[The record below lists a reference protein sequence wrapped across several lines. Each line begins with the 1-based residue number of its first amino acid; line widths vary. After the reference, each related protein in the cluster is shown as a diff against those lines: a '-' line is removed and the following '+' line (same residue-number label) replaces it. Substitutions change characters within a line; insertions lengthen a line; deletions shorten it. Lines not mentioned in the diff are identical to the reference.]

1 MYGTI
6 TQYSQAVT
14 DVIKKLRD
22 SGQIGNKIAMV
33 NIADE
38 YGIESANVS
47 RKLLPAAGFQI
58 VYDKSYPLGTQDYAP
73 VIKAA
78 KGTNPDAF
86 IAYSYPPDTFGLTD
100 QAKIENFN
108 GSRRRCP
115 RESARIQRMGACVNP
130 GAHRGG
136 PCRRRLLNLAR

>member
-1 MYGTI
+1 
-6 TQYSQAVT
+6 
-14 DVIKKLRD
+14 
-22 SGQIGNKIAMV
+22 MV

-38 YGIESANVS
+38 YGIESANIS
-47 RKLLPAAGFQI
+47 RKLFPAAGFEM

-78 KGTNPDAF
+78 KATNPDAF

-108 GSRRRCP
+108 VKAYYNGIGC
-115 RESARIQRMGACVNP
+115 AFAGFAGKYGAV
-130 GAHRGG
+130 G
-136 PCRRRLLNLAR
+136 